1 MSNKTLGFSGLASA
15 VSKSGLKMRFIRQR
29 TYNSDCVYYHS
40 INSCDSC
47 TSSSIPRHLCIG
59 RSLDS
64 FLFAP
69 RCTTQ
74 ISDDLPGSNSSA
86 GGFVGNSFTSRLRYS
101 ISFPTEVNFTGLPG
115 RKQRKLTSRR
125 PKSDRLDRLDQLP
138 NFFQSASNDQTAT
151 APCSTGIPGERRL
164 AKDVSLRRSD
174 CAALDPWMRTWQG
187 QMLGTGLAIKPKKM
201 LIWLICHFVG
211 LETIPFY
218 GSNILNFK
226 AYPDGFFWSNSSTFW
241 GPKVD

>member
-1 MSNKTLGFSGLASA
+1 MHNADFGWSPRLEQLRRRFCWKQLQDFASA
-15 VSKSGLKMRFIRQR
+15 VSQR
-29 TYNSDCVYYHS
+29 
-40 INSCDSC
+40 
-47 TSSSIPRHLCIG
+47 
-59 RSLDS
+59 
-64 FLFAP
+64 
-69 RCTTQ
+69 
-74 ISDDLPGSNSSA
+74 
-86 GGFVGNSFTSRLRYS
+86 
-101 ISFPTEVNFTGLPG
+101 NFTGLPG

-125 PKSDRLDRLDQLP
+125 PKSDRLDRLDRFDQLP

-164 AKDVSLRRSD
+164 AKDVSLSRSD

-211 LETIPFY
+211 SETIPFY

-226 AYPDGFFWSNSSTFW
+226 AYPDGFFGSNSSTFW

>member
-1 MSNKTLGFSGLASA
+1 MYQFLNPT
-15 VSKSGLKMRFIRQR
+15 
-29 TYNSDCVYYHS
+29 
-40 INSCDSC
+40 
-47 TSSSIPRHLCIG
+47 TSLHRAIPRFF
-59 RSLDS
+59 SS
-64 FLFAP
+64 P

-101 ISFPTEVNFTGLPG
+101 ISFPTEVNFTGLPCG

-125 PKSDRLDRLDQLP
+125 PKSDRLDRLDRFDQLP

-164 AKDVSLRRSD
+164 AKDVSLSRSD

-201 LIWLICHFVG
+201 LI
-211 LETIPFY
+211 
-218 GSNILNFK
+218 
-226 AYPDGFFWSNSSTFW
+226 
-241 GPKVD
+241 